1 MPSHLIRAGETPARI
16 AEQYGVPEKW
26 LYQANTYYGRDYAR
40 PGRRIYIPD
49 YEYDYYE
56 YPRQWGRHRY
66 RDGMRYE
73 IITGRK
79 HFRPHKNVTVIFSY
93 CNLSDRPRRLRYDD
107 ARLYDFVTMRHHGRE
122 IWRWSDG
129 RKYGRD
135 GRSMLLKPGECRTFN
150 VDWDLHDRRGHHVKH
165 GPYIL
170 RAHDWSRELRAHH
183 VDTDV
188 EVLDTEVEKHVFVSD
203 KKSKSCPDENI
214 LINPGFEQWVDQDM
228 PRAWSALNVH
238 QSSRAGAG
246 SYAAELGSKP
256 LNQAVLSQL
265 VRAEPGRTYRV
276 VFGAMENVDSRGSG
290 NFELQATV
298 YVFDQQSRQIGRVD
312 PVYTPDALPDN
323 NYREFTFN
331 TGVMPTGTNSM
342 ELRFAFRPR
351 SGNHSKVRID
361 GVILT
366 CVR

>member
-1 MPSHLIRAGETPARI
+1 MPAHLIREGETAARI

-26 LYQANTYYGRDYAR
+26 LYQANTYYGRDYMR

-56 YPRQWGRHRY
+56 YPRQWGKHRY

-79 HFRPHKNVTVIFSY
+79 HFRPHKNVTVIYSY
-93 CNLSDRPRRLRYDD
+93 CNLSNTPRELCYDD
-107 ARLYDFVTMRHHGRE
+107 ARSHDFVTMHRGRE
-122 IWRWSDG
+122 LWRWSDG
-129 RKYGRD
+129 HKYSRD
-135 GRSMLLKPGECRTFN
+135 KRCIIVKPGECRTYN
-150 VDWDLHDRRGHHVKH
+150 GHWDLRDRKGHHVKH

-183 VDTDV
+183 VDIDV
-188 EVLDTEVEKHVFVSD
+188 EVLDTEVEQHVYSTA
-203 KKSKSCPDENI
+203 KKTPCPRTNM
-214 LINPGFEQWVDQDM
+214 LINPGLEQWVDQDT

-238 QSSRAGAG
+238 QTTRAASGN
-246 SYAAELGSKP
+246 YAAELGDKH

-265 VRAEPGRTYRV
+265 VGAEPGRTYRV
-276 VFGAMENVDSRGSG
+276 DFGAMENVDSKGSG
-290 NFELQATV
+290 NFELQASV
-298 YVFDQQSRQIGRVD
+298 YVFDRQGRQIGRVD
-312 PVYTPDALPDN
+312 PVYTPGEVPDN

-331 TGVMPTGTNSM
+331 TGVMPTGTHSM
-342 ELRFAFRPR
+342 ELRFVFRPR

-361 GVILT
+361 DVTLT